1 MARAVE
7 NMDYPGMRLTDVVLA
22 MAFTS
27 LNP

>member
-7 NMDYPGMRLTDVVLA
+7 NMDYHGMRLTEMVLA

-27 LNP
+27 FNP

>member
-7 NMDYPGMRLTDVVLA
+7 NMDFPGIRRTGVVLA

>member
-7 NMDYPGMRLTDVVLA
+7 NMDYPGMRLTEMVLA